1 MKIVTVAKAAPWVVE
16 GLNALL
22 AQLSESVSH
31 FSINELEHIVAS
43 DCATL
48 LVALEAEHVMGSLTL
63 VIFRIPTGIRVRIED
78 VVVDASARGKGIG
91 ELLVRRAIE
100 LARHRG
106 ADAVDLTSN
115 PERTAAN
122 RLYRKIGFVTRK
134 TNTYRYVIS

>member
-63 VIFRIPTGIRVRIED
+63 VIFRIPTGIRVR
-78 VVVDASARGKGIG
+78 SKMWWW
-91 ELLVRRAIE
+91 
-100 LARHRG
+100 
-106 ADAVDLTSN
+106 TPP
-115 PERTAAN
+115 PEAKESENCWCAGQLNWQGTEA
-122 RLYRKIGFVTRK
+122 LMQSI
-134 TNTYRYVIS
+134 